1 MSKIWEPSGGV
12 DDKVLFGMYPEDLDA
27 QDRQELYAEAFEDI
41 VKSYSTMATAC
52 RYQAIIDEMI
62 DDETRA
68 QLIADTQAA
77 MEAVS
82 IARTAMDS
90 ISESSTAMDPIS
102 ESIVAMEAVID
113 SDDIALPAVVE
124 SQIAMDAVST
134 SQTAMDA
141 VSDSQTAMDAVSDSQ
156 TAMDAVS
163 VSQTAMDAVS
173 DSQTAMDAV
182 SNSQTAMD
190 AVSASAVAMDAVAAS
205 TIAMDA
211 AIASEDIA
219 LPTIVET
226 ETAMNEVSLSDL
238 ALDSLW
244 ESDVAWGMIRDLSM
258 AVGKFAVG
266 RAGLSGYDYADI
278 DDVASS
284 QTAMDAVSTSD
295 TAMDAVSTS
304 ETAMDAVGGS
314 QTAMD
319 AVAGS
324 QTAMDAVAAS
334 IMPRSALFDSD
345 YAVSSL
351 WAASP
356 GARTILEE
364 GGSPTLPHTYD
375 DSRSGSS
382 GTHLRI
388 EDGSDISLP
397 GNATSALEIEVVDS
411 DDPYRRGLTL
421 ELDLS
426 NATTLEFEMRADSV
440 PDSRI
445 DHGVEVDGSTLF
457 SNSGNSSWT
466 NRSVDVSEYSGTH
479 DVLFFTDTDSWT
491 GGDWM
496 TYFSN
501 INLI

>member
-182 SNSQTAMD
+182 SDSQTAMD
-190 AVSASAVAMDAVAAS
+190 AVSDSQTAMDAVSVSTVAMEAVAAS
-205 TIAMDA
+205 ALAMDA
-211 AIASEDIA
+211 VIASDDIA
-219 LPTIVET
+219 LPTIVE
-226 ETAMNEVSLSDL
+226 EE
-238 ALDSLW
+238 
-244 ESDVAWGMIRDLSM
+244 I
-258 AVGKFAVG
+258 
-266 RAGLSGYDYADI
+266 
-278 DDVASS
+278 
-284 QTAMDAVSTSD
+284 AMDAVSTSD

>member
-182 SNSQTAMD
+182 SDSQTAMD
-190 AVSASAVAMDAVAAS
+190 AVSDSQTAMDAVSVSTVAMEAVAAS
-205 TIAMDA
+205 ALAMDA
-211 AIASEDIA
+211 VIASDDIA
-219 LPTIVET
+219 LPTIVE
-226 ETAMNEVSLSDL
+226 EE
-238 ALDSLW
+238 
-244 ESDVAWGMIRDLSM
+244 I
-258 AVGKFAVG
+258 
-266 RAGLSGYDYADI
+266 
-278 DDVASS
+278 
-284 QTAMDAVSTSD
+284 AMDAVSTSD

-334 IMPRSALFDSD
+334 IMPRSAVFDSD

-479 DVLFFTDTDSWT
+479 DVLFFTDTDSRT

>member
-1 MSKIWEPSGGV
+1 
-12 DDKVLFGMYPEDLDA
+12 
-27 QDRQELYAEAFEDI
+27 
-41 VKSYSTMATAC
+41 
-52 RYQAIIDEMI
+52 
-62 DDETRA
+62 
-68 QLIADTQAA
+68 
-77 MEAVS
+77 
-82 IARTAMDS
+82 
-90 ISESSTAMDPIS
+90 MDPIS
-102 ESIVAMEAVID
+102 VSDVALDTIWESEIAWQIVRDVAMAVGKFVAGLVELDGADYADIGEVAD
-113 SDDIALPAVVE
+113 SAA
-124 SQIAMDAVST
+124 AMDLVSVD
-134 SQTAMDA
+134 QRAMDA

-182 SNSQTAMD
+182 SVSTVAMEAVAASALAMD
-190 AVSASAVAMDAVAAS
+190 AV
-205 TIAMDA
+205 
-211 AIASEDIA
+211 IASDDIA
-219 LPTIVET
+219 LPTIVE
-226 ETAMNEVSLSDL
+226 EEIAMDAVSTS
-238 ALDSLW
+238 
-244 ESDVAWGMIRDLSM
+244 E
-258 AVGKFAVG
+258 
-266 RAGLSGYDYADI
+266 
-278 DDVASS
+278 
-284 QTAMDAVSTSD
+284 TAMDAVSTSD
-295 TAMDAVSTS
+295 TAMDAVSTSETAMDAVSTSETAMDAVSTS